1 MTATPLI
8 RATALNTYYDDSHIL
23 RDLSLTL
30 NSGET
35 LGLMGRN
42 GMGKTTLIRTIMGLV
57 RPRTGT
63 VKIEEQDVT
72 GEAAFRIARRGIAYV
87 PEGRG
92 IFASLSV
99 AENLAIA
106 ERTGTDGRR
115 TWTLERVLDLFPRLK
130 QRYRNGGD
138 QLSGGEQQMLSVARA
153 LLTNPRVLILDEATE
168 GLAPLIRD
176 EIWKTIRLVRDS
188 GIATLVVDKTVSEVT
203 AVADRVVIV
212 VKGQVAF
219 EGTPQALKADP
230 ALMQTASAASDRVDT
245 PTPTLAQRPLA
256 LRQAA
261 KSVFVFSSVAG

>member
-1 MTATPLI
+1 MTAAAVPLI
-8 RATALNTYYDDSHIL
+8 EVTNLNTYYDDSHIL
-23 RDLSLTL
+23 RDLSIVL
-30 NSGET
+30 NPGET

-42 GMGKTTLIRTIMGLV
+42 GMGKTTLIRSIMGLV

-63 VKIEEQDVT
+63 VTVAGDDAT
-72 GEAAFRIARRGIAYV
+72 RDAPFRIARRGIAYV

-92 IFASLSV
+92 IFASLTV

-106 ERTGTDGRR
+106 ERDGHDGKRD
-115 TWTLERVLDLFPRLK
+115 WTQNRVLELFPRLK
-130 QRYRNGGD
+130 ERYSNGGN
-138 QLSGGEQQMLSVARA
+138 QLSGGEQQMLAVARA

-203 AVADRVVIV
+203 AVADRVVII

-219 EGTPQALKADP
+219 EGTPGQLKADP
-230 ALMQTASAASDRVDT
+230 VIMQQHLGV
-245 PTPTLAQRPLA
+245 
-256 LRQAA
+256 
-261 KSVFVFSSVAG
+261 